1 MKSLKRLLSYLLKYK
16 GITILIIIFSLI
28 STILNL
34 ITPLYIGKTIDE
46 IVLSEYSKLI
56 KSIITLVSIYL
67 IIFISES
74 FLVKL
79 INKLEYNVTQKI
91 REDLFKKITTVKIK
105 TLDSTKYG
113 EIINKFSVDISNTS
127 NVISNGILKCISGII
142 TVIFASIIMI
152 KINITMSIIV
162 MISAPIIYY
171 VSRFITNKTN
181 KFFKLRTQ
189 KMEDFNGMANEFI
202 SNEKTIK
209 DFAYNTKAISKFN
222 KMSNELQSV
231 SIKTQFFS
239 SLTNPITRYISHISY
254 ITIGVVGVILL
265 MYKKITIGNISSFLL
280 YTNTFS
286 KPFNEITA
294 IIAEIQQGIASAEK
308 IFEFLDEEDEKN
320 LNNTV
325 SKIIGNIEFKNVFF
339 SYNKSQKFIENLN
352 LKVNKGEVVAIVGK
366 TGAGK
371 TTIANLLL
379 RLYDI
384 DSGKILIDG
393 KDIYNYDLEFLRKN
407 IGIVL
412 QDTKLFTATVKENIA
427 YGKENVT
434 DEQIINVAKIVH
446 ADEFINKLPNGYNT
460 IINNESMLSLGE
472 IQLINIARI
481 LLLKPPIVVLD
492 EATSN
497 IDLVNEINIQNA
509 LLDIM
514 KSATTF
520 VIAHRLSTIK
530 NADKIIFIENGNIVE
545 EGTHNELMNKKG
557 KYYELYQN

>member
-34 ITPLYIGKTIDE
+34 ITPIYIGKTIDE

-105 TLDSTKYG
+105 ILDSTKYG
-113 EIINKFSVDISNTS
+113 EIINKFSVDISNMS
-127 NVISNGILKCISGII
+127 NIISNGILKCISGII
-142 TVIFASIIMI
+142 TVIFASIIML

-171 VSRFITNKTN
+171 VSKFITNKTN
-181 KFFKLRTQ
+181 KFFKMRTQ

-209 DFAYNTKAISKFN
+209 DFAYNTKAMSKFN
-222 KMSNELQSV
+222 NMSNELQSI

-254 ITIGVVGVILL
+254 ITIGVVGVMLS

-280 YTNTFS
+280 YTNTFA

-294 IIAEIQQGIASAEK
+294 IISEIQQGIASAEK

-320 LNNTV
+320 FNNTI
-325 SKIIGNIEFKNVFF
+325 SKVIGNIEFKNVFF
-339 SYNKSQKFIENLN
+339 SYNKSQRFIENLN

-384 DSGKILIDG
+384 DSGEILIDG

-481 LLLKPPIVVLD
+481 LLLKPPIVILD

-545 EGTHNELMNKKG
+545 EGTHNDLMNKKG
-557 KYYELYQN
+557 KYYELYQT

>member
-113 EIINKFSVDISNTS
+113 EIINKFSVDISNIS

>member
-28 STILNL
+28 TTILNL

-113 EIINKFSVDISNTS
+113 EIINKFSVDISNIS

-202 SNEKTIK
+202 SNEKTIT

>member
-113 EIINKFSVDISNTS
+113 EIINKFSVDISNIS

-412 QDTKLFTATVKENIA
+412 QDTKLFTSTVKENIA

>member
-34 ITPLYIGKTIDE
+34 ITPIYIGKTIDE

-113 EIINKFSVDISNTS
+113 EIINKFSVDISNIS

-254 ITIGVVGVILL
+254 ITIGVVGVILS

-339 SYNKSQKFIENLN
+339 SYDKSQRFIENLN
-352 LKVNKGEVVAIVGK
+352 LEVNKGEVVAIVGK

-545 EGTHNELMNKKG
+545 EGTHNELMNKRG

>member
-325 SKIIGNIEFKNVFF
+325 SKIIVNIEFKNVFF

>member
-1 MKSLKRLLSYLLKYK
+1 M
-16 GITILIIIFSLI
+16 IIIFSLI
-28 STILNL
+28 TTILNL

-113 EIINKFSVDISNTS
+113 EIINKFSVDISNIS

-202 SNEKTIK
+202 SNEKTIT

>member
-113 EIINKFSVDISNTS
+113 ELINKFSVDISNIS

>member
-1 MKSLKRLLSYLLKYK
+1 
-16 GITILIIIFSLI
+16 
-28 STILNL
+28 
-34 ITPLYIGKTIDE
+34 
-46 IVLSEYSKLI
+46 
-56 KSIITLVSIYL
+56 
-67 IIFISES
+67 
-74 FLVKL
+74 
-79 INKLEYNVTQKI
+79 
-91 REDLFKKITTVKIK
+91 
-105 TLDSTKYG
+105 
-113 EIINKFSVDISNTS
+113 
-127 NVISNGILKCISGII
+127 
-142 TVIFASIIMI
+142 
-152 KINITMSIIV
+152 
-162 MISAPIIYY
+162 
-171 VSRFITNKTN
+171 
-181 KFFKLRTQ
+181 
-189 KMEDFNGMANEFI
+189 
-202 SNEKTIK
+202 
-209 DFAYNTKAISKFN
+209 
-222 KMSNELQSV
+222 MSNELQSV

-308 IFEFLDEEDEKN
+308 ICEFLDEEDEKN

-520 VIAHRLSTIK
+520 VIAHRISTIK

>member
-34 ITPLYIGKTIDE
+34 ITPIYIGKTIDE

-113 EIINKFSVDISNTS
+113 EIINKFSVDISNIS

-254 ITIGVVGVILL
+254 ITIGVVGVILST
-265 MYKKITIGNISSFLL
+265 YKKITIGNISSFLL

-497 IDLVNEINIQNA
+497 IDLLNEINIQNA

>member
-113 EIINKFSVDISNTS
+113 EIINKFSVDISNIS

-325 SKIIGNIEFKNVFF
+325 SKIIGNIEFNNVFF

>member
-34 ITPLYIGKTIDE
+34 ITPIYIGKTIDE

-113 EIINKFSVDISNTS
+113 EIINKFSVDISNIS

>member
-28 STILNL
+28 TTILNL

-113 EIINKFSVDISNTS
+113 EIVNKFSVDISNIS

>member
-113 EIINKFSVDISNTS
+113 EIINKFSVDISNIS

-545 EGTHNELMNKKG
+545 EGTHNELMNKKW

>member
-325 SKIIGNIEFKNVFF
+325 SNIIGNIEFKNVFF